1 MQPALENAP
10 TPEEEDL
17 LFRMLR
23 QLDLAPD
30 ASQRSTAQALGISL
44 GRLNAQLRAATQAG
58 LVKVTERNG
67 PDKRQRFAYSITA
80 RGAAEQLHLRD
91 RFLSRKFAEYDALH
105 AELTGTSSGLN
116 PFQHRTKHMQNSHA
130 PIPELY
136 VSHESAL
143 KLKVEAA
150 DLASWDLTP
159 RQICDL
165 ELLMNGGFNPLKGF
179 LSEED
184 YDGVVEN
191 MRLAD
196 GSLWPMP
203 ITLDVS
209 EAFAGNIEP
218 GQDIALRDQEG
229 VILAI
234 MSVTDSW
241 TPNKS
246 REAEKVFGAD
256 DDAHPA
262 VNYLHNVAGPVYLG
276 GPITGIQQPV
286 HYDFR
291 ARRDTPNELRAYFRK
306 LGWRK
311 IVAFQTRN
319 PLHRAH
325 QELTFRAAKECQAN
339 LLIHPVVGMT
349 KPGDVDHFTRVRCY
363 EAVLDKY
370 PAATTTM
377 SLLPLAMRMAGPRE
391 AVWHGLIRKN
401 HGVTHFIVG
410 RDHAG
415 PGSNSAGEDF
425 YGPYDAQEMFRAH
438 EEEMG
443 IEMVPFKHMVYV
455 QERAQYEPIDEIEDK
470 DNVTILNISG
480 TELRRR
486 LAEGLEIPDWFS
498 FPDVVKELRRTKPPR
513 SKQGFT
519 VFFTGFSGSGKST
532 IANAMMVKLMEMGG
546 RPTTLL
552 DGDIVRK
559 NLSSEL
565 GFSKEHRDLN
575 IRRIGYVASE
585 ITKNGGIAICAP
597 IAPYATTRRAVREE
611 IEQFGAFVEIH
622 VATSI
627 EECERRDRKGLY
639 KLAREGKIKEFTG
652 ISDPYDV
659 PVNPELSLD
668 TETVDVDYCA
678 QQVLLK
684 LESMGLIAGN

>member
-1 MQPALENAP
+1 MPQ
-10 TPEEEDL
+10 
-17 LFRMLR
+17 
-23 QLDLAPD
+23 
-30 ASQRSTAQALGISL
+30 SL
-44 GRLNAQLRAATQAG
+44 
-58 LVKVTERNG
+58 
-67 PDKRQRFAYSITA
+67 
-80 RGAAEQLHLRD
+80 
-91 RFLSRKFAEYDALH
+91 
-105 AELTGTSSGLN
+105 
-116 PFQHRTKHMQNSHA
+116 HA

-136 VSHESAL
+136 VSYESAQ
-143 KLKVEAA
+143 KLKDEAGN
-150 DLASWDLTP
+150 LPSWDLTP

-196 GSLWPMP
+196 GRLWPMP

-209 EAFAGNIEP
+209 EKFAEGIAP

-234 MSVTDSW
+234 LSVTDKW
-241 TPNKS
+241 VPNKA

-256 DDAHPA
+256 DLAHPA

-286 HYDFR
+286 HYDFKG
-291 ARRDTPNELRAYFRK
+291 RRDTPNELRAYFRK

-325 QELTFRAAKECQAN
+325 QELTFRAAKEAEAN

-370 PAATTTM
+370 PQSTTTM
-377 SLLPLAMRMAGPRE
+377 SLLNLAMRMAGPRE
-391 AVWHGLIRKN
+391 AVWHGLIRAN

-415 PGSNSAGEDF
+415 PGKNSQGVDF
-425 YGPYDAQEMFRAH
+425 YGPYDAQDLFKQHQDEI
-438 EEEMG
+438 G
-443 IEMVPFKHMVYV
+443 VTMVDFKHMVYV
-455 QERAQYEPIDEIEDK
+455 QEKAQYFPANEVPEGDTVLD
-470 DNVTILNISG
+470 ISG

-486 LAEGLEIPDWFS
+486 LREGLEIPEWFS
-498 FPDVVKELRRTKPPR
+498 FPEVVTELRRTSPPR
-513 SKQGFT
+513 AKQGFT
-519 VFFTGFSGSGKST
+519 VFFTGLSGSGKST
-532 IANAMMVKLMEMGG
+532 IANALMVKLMEMGG
-546 RPTTLL
+546 RPVTLL
-552 DGDIVRK
+552 DGDVVRK
-559 NLSSEL
+559 HLSSEL
-565 GFSKEHRDLN
+565 GFSKEHRDIN
-575 IRRIGYVASE
+575 IKRIGYVASE

-597 IAPYATTRRAVREE
+597 IAPYTATRRAVREM
-611 IEQFGAFVEIH
+611 IEAYGAFVEVH
-622 VATSI
+622 VATPI
-627 EECERRDRKGLY
+627 EECEKRDRKGLY

-652 ISDPYDV
+652 ISDPYEAPTAAELV
-659 PVNPELSLD
+659 VN
-668 TETVDVDYCA
+668 TVDVDVDHCA
-678 QQVLLK
+678 HQVILK
-684 LESMGLIAGN
+684 LESMGLIRG